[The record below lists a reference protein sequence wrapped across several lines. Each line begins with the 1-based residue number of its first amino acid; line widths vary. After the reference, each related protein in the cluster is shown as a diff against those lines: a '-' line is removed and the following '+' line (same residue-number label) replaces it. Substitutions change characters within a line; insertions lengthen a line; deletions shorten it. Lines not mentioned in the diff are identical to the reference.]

1 MDRFVALYRAHLQFV
16 WRVLWRGRAPD
27 ADIKDLAHEVFVVVL
42 RKLREGDPTQPGPG
56 TEDEERAWLYQ
67 IASFELNNYRSRAR
81 FRRTHPMDDRTHEIP
96 DARDDAA
103 HLEARDELLTL
114 LASLPKDRRDV
125 FELVE
130 LEGFTVVLAARALGI
145 TETNAHRRL
154 KLARQDVEAAAT
166 KLAQRDKDPGT
177 KKTSAFLLPFG
188 VGAWLQ
194 LRDLQNPPE
203 GTADLIWKR
212 LQDTMVTIDQ
222 ENDRPAQPPPPESP
236 AGEHAGP
243 LVKTLAGYLTRSLGY
258 VLAAGAGGAI
268 VALFFLLRPNAGIA
282 ILRMPVP
289 VVVTSGATPPAATPA
304 PSASDAAPS
313 PDAIPSADATI
324 DEETQLMRQARA
336 AYAAGNVPKTIE
348 ALNAYERRFPA
359 GRFRSSVR
367 AMRATLSAAG
377 ER

>member
-1 MDRFVALYRAHLQFV
+1 
-16 WRVLWRGRAPD
+16 
-27 ADIKDLAHEVFVVVL
+27 
-42 RKLREGDPTQPGPG
+42 
-56 TEDEERAWLYQ
+56 
-67 IASFELNNYRSRAR
+67 
-81 FRRTHPMDDRTHEIP
+81 MDDRTHEIP
-96 DARDDAA
+96 DAHDDAA

-114 LASLPKDRRDV
+114 LDSLPKDRREV

-130 LEGFTVVLAARALGI
+130 LEGFSVVLAARTLGI

-154 KLARQDVEAAAT
+154 KLARQDVEAAAA

-194 LRDLQNPPE
+194 LRDLQNPPA

-212 LQDTMVTIDQ
+212 LQDTMATLDQ
-222 ENDRPAQPPPPESP
+222 QNDRPAHPPPREPP
-236 AGEHAGP
+236 APQRAGP
-243 LVKTLAGYLTRSLGY
+243 PVKTVAGYLTRSLGY

-268 VALFFLLRPNAGIA
+268 VALFFLLRPNAGIV

-289 VVVTSGATPPAATPA
+289 VVVATSGATTPAATPA
-304 PSASDAAPS
+304 PIASDAAPT

-336 AYAAGNVPKTIE
+336 AYAAGNVSKTID

-367 AMRATLSAAG
+367 SMRATLNAAG
-377 ER
+377 GR